1 MRKVIFIYCLIVFF
15 SINSIYGQSDFIV
28 REFPHKIDFREDYV
42 RKFYS
47 DTSGMLWMRTFSRIF
62 RFNGE
67 QIESFDEIIQPD
79 FRLKDAFI
87 LGRKILLNYG
97 DEELRLFDIAELKQT
112 NVAIPQATLPVNC
125 VNLIGQN
132 QIFLASKKQQRIFQC
147 ALVKNNLEIRK
158 SFDGIRADKV
168 IPISDTQ
175 LVYTNDHSVYLLN
188 TRTLLKTKILDGFNL
203 EDLAV
208 HDSCISL
215 ISILEYV
222 CFDFKN
228 RMIIDKFL
236 TPKGEDAH
244 HIRLCNNKLWLFTN
258 NSTYIKNPFNHKFEK
273 LTYSLSGLSISAS
286 NQTFDIFYNKLS
298 DNYLLSNYFG
308 LFRLIQCN
316 TFSIKHF
323 DLSNKINDREVS
335 LRCIYSDIESGLIH
349 FSNDGDGKFT
359 CKLGDKLNLKIERYP
374 NSLFEDAQ
382 SSNLNKIFE
391 DNQHRLWLGSNSGIS
406 IFGNRTIPIPFS
418 GRVWDI
424 AYIKNCFWVV
434 CNTDKSSFLLLFNKQ
449 AELKRTFEFVSSK
462 GQANCFWDIEPYGN
476 YLLISSLEG
485 LVVFDV
491 SRQMFIPK
499 EDVFNSFA
507 VLNGRAWSSK
517 VVGNSLFIAFQDKG
531 LRKVNLLTGE
541 VTSPIP
547 SIQKAFQVESS
558 DGKNLW
564 INSQDRITYLRQ
576 DGASFSFKTSS
587 FALPIEA
594 SFHGMFADEVG
605 SLFIA
610 GKGGFSEIMTNEL
623 ITKINNLAP
632 KTIFCE
638 LTVNEKK
645 KSGLIF
651 SNSELILPH
660 DSNNL
665 RFTLANT
672 ILDDANDIK
681 LKYKLVGYD
690 ADFVLVEKTNEII
703 YKNLP
708 HGNYTLEVYLCNSL
722 GIWDPEPVR
731 VFINILP
738 PWYLTLWAKTIYAF
752 LAIGLIY
759 LSYLLLKLRF
769 EKQKK
774 QEFMILESELKAI
787 KSQLNPHFIFN
798 SLNSIQS
805 HIIQNK
811 SETAAHY
818 LNKFAK
824 LLRRVL
830 EYSTVETITLQQ
842 EIEWVGDYLE
852 LEELRFENK
861 FHWKISVSPKLDTSI
876 QIPAL
881 VLQPLIENALIHGL
895 FPKSESGNLHIS
907 YTIVESIAALD
918 CTVSDDGKGR
928 KASSSIVNPFLKA
941 NISKG
946 MLLTGQRLDYLSK
959 KYKVETFLNYIDK
972 HNDAGD
978 PTGTTVEIRIPIAKI
993 SNVFFD

>member
-1 MRKVIFIYCLIVFF
+1 MVSSRKL
-15 SINSIYGQSDFIV
+15 S
-28 REFPHKIDFREDYV
+28 
-42 RKFYS
+42 
-47 DTSGMLWMRTFSRIF
+47 
-62 RFNGE
+62 
-67 QIESFDEIIQPD
+67 
-79 FRLKDAFI
+79 
-87 LGRKILLNYG
+87 
-97 DEELRLFDIAELKQT
+97 
-112 NVAIPQATLPVNC
+112 C
-125 VNLIGQN
+125 VNSSG
-132 QIFLASKKQQRIFQC
+132 
-147 ALVKNNLEIRK
+147 K
-158 SFDGIRADKV
+158 SFDLLLDKFDL
-168 IPISDTQ
+168 PEEISFRGLCKLPGSEM
-175 LVYTNDHSVYLLN
+175 LVSG
-188 TRTLLKTKILDGFNL
+188 KDGFSIFNTK
-203 EDLAV
+203 DLIEE
-208 HDSCISL
+208 ISKYKSQTR
-215 ISILEYV
+215 IV
-222 CFDFKN
+222 DF
-228 RMIIDKFL
+228 FV
-236 TPKGEDAH
+236 
-244 HIRLCNNKLWLFTN
+244 NNKLI
-258 NSTYIKNPFNHKFEK
+258 STI
-273 LTYSLSGLSISAS
+273 L
-286 NQTFDIFYNKLS
+286 Q
-298 DNYLLSNYFG
+298 
-308 LFRLIQCN
+308 
-316 TFSIKHF
+316 
-323 DLSNKINDREVS
+323 DLSV
-335 LRCIYSDIESGLIH
+335 
-349 FSNDGDGKFT
+349 
-359 CKLGDKLNLKIERYP
+359 
-374 NSLFEDAQ
+374 
-382 SSNLNKIFE
+382 
-391 DNQHRLWLGSNSGIS
+391 
-406 IFGNRTIPIPFS
+406 
-418 GRVWDI
+418 
-424 AYIKNCFWVV
+424 
-434 CNTDKSSFLLLFNKQ
+434 
-449 AELKRTFEFVSSK
+449 
-462 GQANCFWDIEPYGN
+462 
-476 YLLISSLEG
+476 
-485 LVVFDV
+485 
-491 SRQMFIPK
+491 
-499 EDVFNSFA
+499 A
-507 VLNGRAWSSK
+507 V
-517 VVGNSLFIAFQDKG
+517 
-531 LRKVNLLTGE
+531 
-541 VTSPIP
+541 
-547 SIQKAFQVESS
+547 
-558 DGKNLW
+558 
-564 INSQDRITYLRQ
+564 
-576 DGASFSFKTSS
+576 
-587 FALPIEA
+587 
-594 SFHGMFADEVG
+594 
-605 SLFIA
+605 
-610 GKGGFSEIMTNEL
+610 
-623 ITKINNLAP
+623 
-632 KTIFCE
+632 
-638 LTVNEKK
+638 
-645 KSGLIF
+645 
-651 SNSELILPH
+651 LPH

-907 YTIVESIAALD
+907 YTIVEGIAALD